1 MSSFPSDF
9 KEKDALFLKFDDKF
23 NNMGESS
30 SVGDNSGESRRCQQS
45 QNLELERYVYKHGKI
60 LITIAP
66 RAEKPI
72 SSYAVRSN
80 HGRTRLLYKSSLTII
95 IVGPSHFYNDS
106 MRSLKNEVSQLTMQ
120 SYSEKRMLGV
130 VDLFR
135 GPVVDAHVSLCEKD
149 VRAAHITN
157 GRNEEDDWRNE
168 SDTEEIVSTWGVDL
182 M

>member
-1 MSSFPSDF
+1 MSSFSSDF

-30 SVGDNSGESRRCQQS
+30 SVGDNSDGPQPSLTPRRRQQS

-80 HGRTRLLYKSSLTII
+80 YGRTRLLYKSNLTII
-95 IVGPSHFYNDS
+95 IADPSHFYNDS
-106 MRSLKNEVSQLTMQ
+106 MSPYPVRVVLAVLKPH
-120 SYSEKRMLGV
+120 
-130 VDLFR
+130 FR
-135 GPVVDAHVSLCEKD
+135 NLEKD
-149 VRAAHITN
+149 VRAAYITN

-168 SDTEEIVSTWGVDL
+168 SNTEEIVSTWGVDL